1 MKKISIMIGVIIVA
15 LLCCA
20 CQKESSTEANES
32 FGTTQTETEEQ
43 LDVLYGIWELD
54 NNTKYS
60 FDGKGS
66 GELILSM
73 DNYAFSYLI
82 KDDILSIDFSI
93 STAKDSKYKYS
104 IEGDTLVLDSQDNN
118 KGRYILKKSN

>member
-20 CQKESSTEANES
+20 CQKESSIETNES
-32 FGTTQTETEEQ
+32 IGTTQTETEEQ

-82 KDDILSIDFSI
+82 KDDNLSIDFSI

>member
-20 CQKESSTEANES
+20 CQKESSTEKNKS
-32 FGTTQTETEEQ
+32 SDISQTEIEEH
-43 LDVLYGIWELD
+43 LDELYGIWELD

-118 KGRYILKKSN
+118 KGRYILKKAD